1 MRNIFADGTAKNGFS
16 ISSPTAG
23 GFRPVK
29 LGQVTSEAMSPA
41 RMPHTMGPNDMPTLE
56 PGGDQKKPDIKPQPL
71 PAIRVRK
78 LDNPRARFE
87 WAVGRLCSV
96 MRHFADQDIPDDA
109 KSHIFWSYV
118 KNSGSSEESVLTAYK
133 TLCPELPVPP
143 KPTTP
148 DKELVAE
155 SPDKVGFHGKTT
167 LSFDEAQ
174 QLKEALDEVLKPLTP
189 EETAKA
195 INSQECLRDLAAGNY
210 PKVEALRDDLA
221 DFVAAGDKNATF
233 EISKGDV
240 VVAGKAIDCA
250 VAIGRG
256 AAIKTALTA
265 GGVLGAGA
273 LLLFLL

>member
-1 MRNIFADGTAKNGFS
+1 MRNIFADGSSKNGFS
-16 ISSPTAG
+16 ISSPTVG

-41 RMPHTMGPNDMPTLE
+41 RMPHTMGPNDMPQGHPEET
-56 PGGDQKKPDIKPQPL
+56 KPAVM
-71 PAIRVRK
+71 PATGARARR

-118 KNSGSSEESVLTAYK
+118 KNSNSSEESVLTAYK

-155 SPDKVGFHGKTT
+155 SPDKAGFHGKTT
-167 LSFDEAQ
+167 LSFDEAS
-174 QLKEALDEVLKPLTP
+174 QLKDALDVVLMPLTP
-189 EETAKA
+189 DETAKA
-195 INSQECLRDLAAGNY
+195 INSQDCLRDLAAGNY

-221 DFVAAGDKNATF
+221 DFIAAGDKNATF

-240 VVAGKAIDCA
+240 VVTGKAIDCA

-256 AAIKTALTA
+256 KTIKTALTA
-265 GGVLGAGA
+265 GGVIGAGA
-273 LLLFLL
+273 LLLLLL